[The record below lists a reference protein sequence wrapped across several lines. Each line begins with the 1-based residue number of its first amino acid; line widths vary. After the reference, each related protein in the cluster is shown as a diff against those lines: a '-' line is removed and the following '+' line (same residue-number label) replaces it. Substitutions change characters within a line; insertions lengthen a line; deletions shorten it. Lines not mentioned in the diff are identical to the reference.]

1 MASKEVAQY
10 SMLQFCQLQNAY
22 FSVQKLIYFLSF
34 TANIIIS
41 LLLHIITFQGSQ
53 KKTVCMR

>member
-34 TANIIIS
+34 TANIVNIS
-41 LLLHIITFQGSQ
+41 RES
-53 KKTVCMR
+53 KKLYVWGENIDCG